1 MSWFLVRTEGR
12 GVYRDQAR
20 GGWYMW
26 FSHPFSGVVCRGH
39 AQYSAFVPCSSE
51 MTTGIFGLFSSYCP
65 EFAPTAHAYSYF

>member
-1 MSWFLVRTEGR
+1 MVCPPLC
-12 GVYRDQAR
+12 
-20 GGWYMW
+20 
-26 FSHPFSGVVCRGH
+26 GVVYRGH